1 MGHKGVK
8 TGARGRLS
16 DEVKAERRLRMQA
29 ARALR
34 ATMLRELQAAN
45 DPSFFAGPEPPPEPP
60 GGEGPASPLQI
71 PLCCNERDTALGG
84 ACRCAFC
91 FVEG

>member
-1 MGHKGVK
+1 MGHRGVK
-8 TGARGRLS
+8 TGPRGPLT
-16 DEVKAERRLRMQA
+16 EAAKMERRLRMQA

-60 GGEGPASPLQI
+60 GGEGHASPVQI
-71 PLCCNERDTALGG
+71 PLCCNERDAALGG

-91 FVEG
+91 FVGG